1 MGRRWI
7 WLDSIVYLVTFRAGD
22 ELRRVYEFADRRD
35 AERVVTELCLS
46 GYAEV
51 ELFEA
56 RYLERL

>member
-1 MGRRWI
+1 M
-7 WLDSIVYLVTFRAGD
+7 DSIVYLVTFRAGD